1 MRAALILNSPE
12 PIENVTESKVIFAD
26 GGYKNAA
33 AVKNAEVLG
42 VVGDFDTL
50 DKIPAGEKIVK
61 LEREKNFTDGE
72 RAVYFAKECGVTELI
87 VYGATGGR
95 LEHVLGNIRLLKIA
109 DKLNIKAIIKYGGN
123 AIELIKGEVN
133 LKVKKGGVVSIFPYG
148 GECTFAT
155 SHGLYYPLY
164 NLTLTYA
171 DTRGISNV
179 ATKDEIYLNANNGE
193 ALIIYERN

>member
-72 RAVYFAKECGVTELI
+72 RAVHFAKECGVTELI

-193 ALIIYERN
+193 AIIIYERN